1 MFQDTCLLTVNC
13 MAFKAIGSAI
23 DLKGHLNGQ
32 QARLVP
38 CYLYLKGSECM
49 KPSLLLRWE
58 GKMGAKEIGNINE
71 AFQTCVQQPSTECLL
86 VPSPDT
92 VLHGLPC
99 WPYALSLPLPTC
111 TAHGVQTHWVVTGM
125 WVLLWQGCWD
135 SPACGNT

>member
-23 DLKGHLNGQ
+23 GLKGHLNGQ

-58 GKMGAKEIGNINE
+58 GKMRPKEVGNMNE
-71 AFQTCVQQPSTECLL
+71 ALQTCAQQPSTECLL
-86 VPSPDT
+86 VPSQTRCSMGFPA
-92 VLHGLPC
+92 GL
-99 WPYALSLPLPTC
+99 
-111 TAHGVQTHWVVTGM
+111 M
-125 WVLLWQGCWD
+125 R
-135 SPACGNT
+135 